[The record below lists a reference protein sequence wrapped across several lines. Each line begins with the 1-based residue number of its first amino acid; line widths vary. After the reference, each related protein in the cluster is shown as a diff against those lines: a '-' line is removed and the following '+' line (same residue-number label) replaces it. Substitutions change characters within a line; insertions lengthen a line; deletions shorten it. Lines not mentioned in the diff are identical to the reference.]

1 MSRERFVVHLPVT
14 ADDLVSAQG
23 LARTITRALGFLPD
37 VDRGGTTLS
46 HEDAQP
52 VRHWVYCDRP
62 LTPGRRCTRLA
73 DHPDDCAPETHRPS
87 HPAPTHPRPGDQE
100 VCVTLGA
107 DHDVNLLIN
116 CVGGRGVR
124 PGW

>member
-23 LARTITRALGFLPD
+23 LARAITRALGFLSN

-46 HEDAQP
+46 REDAQS

-62 LTPGRRCTRLA
+62 LTPAQRCTRPA
-73 DHPDDCAPETHRPS
+73 DHPDACTPHPHPTAPPS
-87 HPAPTHPRPGDQE
+87 RQPR
-100 VCVTLGA
+100 
-107 DHDVNLLIN
+107 
-116 CVGGRGVR
+116 
-124 PGW
+124 